1 MFYIQLIGILAFLV
15 LVLSFYK
22 KNPSTIIA
30 YQIVSN
36 FAYTVHYLLLG
47 ALSGAYISFVGIF
60 RNIAII
66 KLEKYKNIVSVI
78 VIAIYLSITL
88 VFYENIYSLFPLIAN
103 SSYLIT
109 MLKDNKK
116 SLLIGAIISSIMWG
130 TYAIF
135 VSSYAAMITESILL
149 VSNTVHLVKLNKNK

>member
-1 MFYIQLIGILAFLV
+1 MIYIQLIGILAFLV

-22 KNPSTIIA
+22 KKPSTIIA

-66 KLEKYKNIVSVI
+66 KLEKYKNIVAFI
-78 VIAIYLSITL
+78 VIAIYLLITII
-88 VFYENIYSLFPLIAN
+88 FYENIYSIFPLIAN

-130 TYAIF
+130 SYAIF
-135 VSSYAAMITESILL
+135 VSSYAAMITELILL
-149 VSNTVHLVKLNKNK
+149 ISNIIKFTTKSF